1 MPRQVLM
8 PSTSSAASD
17 NARREVRWANT
28 RVRLKTHER
37 RISLVLTR
45 VASLCAEVTDR
56 VDISNWRRIGV
67 PEWQVRRAL
76 FSSNPFVWKH
86 SAFCVGVQLVED
98 MINCVNYLSELED
111 SPSES
116 RLAFFRRRPI
126 ASENGMACVRSAGQR
141 DLIAI
146 WVVTPSAG
154 ERVFCSFQCTT

>member
-1 MPRQVLM
+1 MAGA
-8 PSTSSAASD
+8 PSPLL
-17 NARREVRWANT
+17 E
-28 RVRLKTHER
+28 
-37 RISLVLTR
+37 
-45 VASLCAEVTDR
+45 
-56 VDISNWRRIGV
+56 
-67 PEWQVRRAL
+67 Q
-76 FSSNPFVWKH
+76 PFVWKH

-116 RLAFFRRRPI
+116 RLAFSRRRPI

-154 ERVFCSFQCTT
+154 ERVFCSFQCTVFVLRYESLARRRKWRHDPSARAPRHVRATLREAQMPSGSTSVRATGSAESPPSSVLPPP